1 MIALSI
7 LSLTAL
13 MIIEFKENQIRNL
26 SILEEKMQAGWVA
39 DNQLA
44 LLKLAHSEQKLG
56 PHNGKVMM
64 GKRIWYWRVQ
74 LLPEEKLLQAIDL
87 DVSLH
92 PDFSVLSASIRTYL
106 SVSDKPN
113 RGNLY

>member
-7 LSLTAL
+7 LSLTAV
-13 MIIEFKENQIRNL
+13 MILEFKENQIRNL

-44 LLKLAHSEQKLG
+44 LLKLAHSEQKPA

-74 LLPEEKLLQAIDL
+74 LLPEERLLQAIDL

-113 RGNLY
+113 RGHLY